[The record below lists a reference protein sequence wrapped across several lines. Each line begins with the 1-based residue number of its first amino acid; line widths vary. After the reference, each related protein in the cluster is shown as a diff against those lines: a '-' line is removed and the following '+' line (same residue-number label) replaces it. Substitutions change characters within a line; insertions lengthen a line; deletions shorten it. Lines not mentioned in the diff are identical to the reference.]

1 MLLSGYGDRY
11 PNTSIGRYFCILYA
25 IIGIPFTAYLVS
37 VIGTHFV
44 RLIKR
49 SEGIIL
55 RFRNKKTSEIEN
67 QNKDKDGLNQYKF
80 VRTVQSVMTVLLFL
94 AFLWLLPSIII
105 MHTQDWSFE
114 EAVYF
119 CFITISTIGLGDV
132 TPDMSV
138 DPLELDEDK
147 PGDSFRQVMCTLQK
161 FLQ

>member
-1 MLLSGYGDRY
+1 M
-11 PNTSIGRYFCILYA
+11 
-25 IIGIPFTAYLVS
+25 
-37 VIGTHFV
+37 
-44 RLIKR
+44 
-49 SEGIIL
+49 